1 MDSVAVYGVG
11 RVGLVLAAAWCK
23 AGYNVVGVDVNSEL
37 VERLNSLNLEFV
49 EEQILREVVKEGL
62 KAKTLTFT
70 TDGLSASKNATIH
83 LIAVPTPIDWQSK
96 KFDSSFLDS
105 AVETISTG
113 LKKGDTVIL
122 ESSVPPGTT
131 KNSVKPRLERKSG
144 LVAEEDF
151 YLAFSP
157 ERVYVG
163 RAYEDLVKRYPK
175 IVGGVG
181 PKSTERVATLY
192 SKIAEKGVIRVRDS
206 TTAETTKLF
215 EGIYRDVNIAL
226 ANELALFCQTL
237 GVNYYEIQKAANTQP
252 YCHLHSPGPGV
263 GGMCIPLY
271 PYFVLEAAKEI
282 GVQLPLVSLT
292 RSINESMPSVTADFV
307 LSYARSLELRE
318 LKLAILGAAYRG
330 NISDSRNSPAVE
342 LAITLKKKGFENI
355 RVHDPFVFSDRK
367 LKQFGI
373 ELTRD
378 LKRALKDANVV
389 VVAVDHAE
397 YSLLT
402 LKEIKRLSGAPKTLV
417 VDTKGILKAE
427 NVDGVF
433 FAALGVGKTSS

>member
-1 MDSVAVYGVG
+1 M
-11 RVGLVLAAAWCK
+11 
-23 AGYNVVGVDVNSEL
+23 
-37 VERLNSLNLEFV
+37 
-49 EEQILREVVKEGL
+49 
-62 KAKTLTFT
+62 
-70 TDGLSASKNATIH
+70 
-83 LIAVPTPIDWQSK
+83 
-96 KFDSSFLDS
+96 
-105 AVETISTG
+105 
-113 LKKGDTVIL
+113 
-122 ESSVPPGTT
+122 
-131 KNSVKPRLERKSG
+131 
-144 LVAEEDF
+144 
-151 YLAFSP
+151 AFSP